1 MALAAVAA
9 ANVVRAGNRPD
20 PSAVD
25 RRRPLGAVEWA
36 IPLVLVDLLFGL
48 FVWVQVTVLFG
59 GHDYVLGIGGPDY
72 ATYARGGFV
81 QLGFV
86 TALTLGLVAGL
97 GLWARRQTATDL
109 GLIRALGGLLCLLTL
124 VIVASALKRL
134 GLYADAYGFTWPR
147 LLGFAGE
154 LWLGLVFVL
163 LLLAG
168 IRMRADWLPRTTVAA
183 AVMVLF
189 GLVVVNPESLMARTV
204 LDRLGGP
211 YPVDLGFVR
220 GLSADA
226 ADEIARLPVG
236 YRDCALMKMRITLK
250 QPDPWYRLNLARQHA
265 RGAIGGGFTDPY
277 GCYPYT

>member
-1 MALAAVAA
+1 MALAAVGAA
-9 ANVVRAGNRPD
+9 SVVRAGTRLD
-20 PSAVD
+20 PSAVE

-81 QLGFV
+81 QLGIV

-97 GLWARRQTATDL
+97 GLWARRETATDL

-124 VIVASALKRL
+124 VIVASALRRL

-183 AVMVLF
+183 AVVVLF
-189 GLVVVNPESLMARTV
+189 GLVAVNPEGLMARTV

-226 ADEIARLPVG
+226 ADEIQHLPVG
-236 YRDCALMKMRITLK
+236 YRDCALMKMRIALN

-265 RGAIGGGFTDPY
+265 RTAIGDGLTDPY